1 MSSEI
6 IRHGKQCRERWNNHL
21 DPSLKKSEWST
32 EEDVILLIS
41 EQKLSKKW
49 SDLAKILKGRT
60 ENNIKNHRNSLLH
73 KEKKKILDMKDD
85 SEIKNF

>member
-41 EQKLSKKW
+41 E
-49 SDLAKILKGRT
+49 
-60 ENNIKNHRNSLLH
+60 
-73 KEKKKILDMKDD
+73 
-85 SEIKNF
+85 